1 MMALLQTKISAQ
13 FGGQFPK
20 VFIKKWFLLLS
31 WSNNLPFLLSTPNS
45 HAWICSIM
53 NSNWLVISGT
63 SSTQGEVEGK
73 LLQVQNICM
82 ASPAVNLHDH
92 YSVIYPPIFSRL
104 FTMPVISL
112 GHSNDSPTLFP
123 SRAHFLSC
131 GLINLL
137 TGDLKFHYEHSPG
150 APLTLSHP
158 P

>member
-1 MMALLQTKISAQ
+1 
-13 FGGQFPK
+13 
-20 VFIKKWFLLLS
+20 
-31 WSNNLPFLLSTPNS
+31 
-45 HAWICSIM
+45 
-53 NSNWLVISGT
+53 
-63 SSTQGEVEGK
+63 
-73 LLQVQNICM
+73 M

-123 SRAHFLSC
+123 SLAHFLSC

-150 APLTLSHP
+150 APLTLPHP
-158 P
+158 PWSPGLWSMLHILTNSTLCHLRISFMLFLCHYTLFSRQLPLLKFHPSSSTSQNISEELCKSMENLFFSLPLYHLP